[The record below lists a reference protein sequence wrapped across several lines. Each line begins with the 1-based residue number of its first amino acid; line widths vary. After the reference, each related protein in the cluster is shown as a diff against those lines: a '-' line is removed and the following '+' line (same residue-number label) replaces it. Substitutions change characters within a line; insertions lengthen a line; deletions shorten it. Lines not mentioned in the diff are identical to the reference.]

1 MTEFLA
7 NIESQKS
14 DWKENLTH
22 ENKSDENIEISDED
36 DQFEISSD
44 ENFEKKNKDK
54 DEEKKKTAENSIMFW
69 LVVCMYDYKSIIW
82 RINCLVSFS
91 IKFDWNCYFNLLLVI
106 LI

>member
-14 DWKENLTH
+14 DWEENLTH
-22 ENKSDENIEISDED
+22 KNEN

-54 DEEKKKTAENSIMFW
+54 DKEKKKTAENSIMLW

-82 RINCLVSFS
+82 RINHLVSFS
-91 IKFDWNCYFNLLLVI
+91 IKFDWNCYFNLLLVTLIYFI
-106 LI
+106 LF